1 MLSFVFKWLLL
12 ALEESKIEIVPL
24 CEALAKTVRQET
36 FDLVE
41 EQVVPHKQ

>member
-12 ALEESKIEIVPL
+12 ALEQQSKIEIVPL

-36 FDLVE
+36 FDE
-41 EQVVPHKQ
+41 VV